1 MSRRL
6 KELLDYWWEKG
17 IVEDEKVLS
26 AFQKVKR
33 EIFVPPELV
42 EEAYSDMA
50 LPIGHEQTI
59 SQPTTV
65 ALMTQALELRKGQK
79 VLEIGAGSGYQAA
92 LLAHIVGK
100 NGRVVST
107 EIISELVALAR
118 RNLLRA
124 GVKNVIL
131 VRTDGSEG
139 YAKEAPYD
147 RIIMTAAS
155 PQIPLHL
162 LAQLKD
168 GGILL
173 APVGGSLGQS
183 MIRVRKLKGGKLSE
197 ENLGEYIFV
206 PLRGKKGFD

>member
-79 VLEIGAGSGYQAA
+79 VLEIGAGSAYKAA